1 MPQNWARCTPSRQ
14 MLGRNGVK
22 TPAWHL
28 RLITIREAKSTRV
41 RQEAHVKGGLR
52 VSDTDSFIE
61 EVTEEVRR
69 DRLFG
74 LMRRYGWIAVLTVL
88 LLVGGTAYR
97 EYTRAAQTAK
107 AQSFG
112 DAIFAALEN
121 DEAADRVNALD
132 QIDAPTAEGAAMLDM
147 LIAAEEAL
155 DGNGS
160 AAADR
165 LSAAAT
171 DGDLPEIYRQI
182 ASFKALTRPESPLGA
197 DERRVAFEAMAAP
210 GAPLRLLAEE
220 QLALIEIE
228 AGDTEAALTRLN
240 SILADSELTAGLRR
254 RASQLIVALGGE
266 IEAS

>member
-1 MPQNWARCTPSRQ
+1 
-14 MLGRNGVK
+14 
-22 TPAWHL
+22 
-28 RLITIREAKSTRV
+28 
-41 RQEAHVKGGLR
+41 

-69 DRLFG
+69 DRLFA
-74 LMRRYGWIAVLTVL
+74 LMRRYGWIAVVAVL

-97 EYTRAAQTAK
+97 EYTRAAETAK
-107 AQSFG
+107 AQAFG
-112 DAIFAALEN
+112 DAILAALEN
-121 DEAADRVNALD
+121 DAAADRVSAFD
-132 QIDAPTAEGAAMLDM
+132 QIEAPTAEGAAVLDM
-147 LIAAEEAL
+147 MIAAEEAL
-155 DGNGS
+155 EGNGT
-160 AAADR
+160 AAAER
-165 LSAAAT
+165 LNAAAT

-197 DERRVAFEAMAAP
+197 DERRVAFEAMAVP

-220 QLALIEIE
+220 QLALLDIE

-240 SILADSELTAGLRR
+240 ALLSDSELTAGLRR

>member
-1 MPQNWARCTPSRQ
+1 M
-14 MLGRNGVK
+14 
-22 TPAWHL
+22 
-28 RLITIREAKSTRV
+28 
-41 RQEAHVKGGLR
+41 
-52 VSDTDSFIE
+52 SDTDSFIE

-69 DRLFG
+69 DRLFA
-74 LMRRYGWIAVLTVL
+74 LMRRYGWIAVVAVL

-97 EYTRAAQTAK
+97 EYTRAAETAK
-107 AQSFG
+107 AQAFG
-112 DAIFAALEN
+112 DAILAALEN
-121 DEAADRVNALD
+121 DAAADRVSALD
-132 QIDAPTAEGAAMLDM
+132 QIEAPTAEGAAVLDM

-155 DGNGS
+155 EGNGT
-160 AAADR
+160 AAAER
-165 LSAAAT
+165 LNATAT

-197 DERRVAFEAMAAP
+197 DERRVAFEAMAVP

-220 QLALIEIE
+220 QLALLDIE

-240 SILADSELTAGLRR
+240 ALLSDSELTAGLRR

>member
-1 MPQNWARCTPSRQ
+1 M
-14 MLGRNGVK
+14 
-22 TPAWHL
+22 
-28 RLITIREAKSTRV
+28 
-41 RQEAHVKGGLR
+41 
-52 VSDTDSFIE
+52 SDTDSFIE

-74 LMRRYGWIAVLTVL
+74 LMRRYGWIAVLAVL
-88 LLVGGTAYR
+88 VLVGGTAYR
-97 EYTRAAQTAK
+97 EYSRAAEAATA
-107 AQSFG
+107 QGFG
-112 DAIFAALEN
+112 NAILAALEN
-121 DEAADRVNALD
+121 DAASDRVSALD
-132 QIDAPTAEGAAMLDM
+132 QIEAPTAEGAAILDM

-160 AAADR
+160 AASER
-165 LSAAAT
+165 LNAAAT

-197 DERRVAFEAMAAP
+197 DERRVAFEAMATP

-220 QLALIEIE
+220 QLALLDIE
-228 AGDTEAALTRLN
+228 AGDTEAALARLN
-240 SILADSELTAGLRR
+240 ALLSDSELTAGLRR